1 MHGARRAGAS
11 GISIYFPVSD
21 LYWNDDFGYL
31 GYARASENFT
41 SGTLWDDFLAYHYA
55 GQDFGLG
62 IPSRDARIPAPG
74 AAQVVIAPLTL
85 STASINSGDTV
96 NIQTDIS
103 GDQIA
108 YINLVGMIK
117 HDNRYLAYFI
127 DYVQGKNNLIQDGVN
142 YPGWERQNGKI
153 HIDLD
158 WNLAMDGVCADEVCA
173 FALLNP
179 DLYTPKPEDL
189 QYFTEGWYTFGKT
202 GERIEATMYF
212 DNYGENQI
220 RNIVGHTGAAGS
232 VSIPSQITPKPGDK
246 FTFLDTWWDVDSKG
260 NITDSYQE
268 GNTLTF
274 GNKPF
279 SWGSQLPQA
288 GEYSIG
294 IMVEDM
300 DGNLTFQFAPVTVS
314 P

>member
-1 MHGARRAGAS
+1 
-11 GISIYFPVSD
+11 
-21 LYWNDDFGYL
+21 
-31 GYARASENFT
+31 
-41 SGTLWDDFLAYHYA
+41 
-55 GQDFGLG
+55 
-62 IPSRDARIPAPG
+62 
-74 AAQVVIAPLTL
+74 
-85 STASINSGDTV
+85 
-96 NIQTDIS
+96 
-103 GDQIA
+103 
-108 YINLVGMIK
+108 MIK

-127 DYVQGKNNLIQDGVN
+127 DYVQGKKNLIQDGVN

-158 WNLAMDGVCADEVCA
+158 WNLAMDGVCADKVCA

-189 QYFTEGWYTFGKT
+189 QYFTEGWFTFAKT
-202 GERIEATMYF
+202 GERIEASMYF

-232 VSIPSQITPKPGDK
+232 VNIPSQITPKPGDK
-246 FTFLDTWWDVDSKG
+246 FTFLDTWWDVDANG

-274 GNKPF
+274 GNQPF